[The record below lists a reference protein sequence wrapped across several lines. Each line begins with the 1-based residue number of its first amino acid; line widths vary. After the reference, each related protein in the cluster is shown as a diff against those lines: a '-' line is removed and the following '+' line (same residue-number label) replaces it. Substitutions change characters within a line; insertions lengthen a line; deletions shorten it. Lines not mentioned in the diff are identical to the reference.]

1 MNNYQQHALELFN
14 SVISDEPIT
23 SKLFPEL
30 GVYASVPS
38 YLYEEVQT
46 YFNNKLTFEG
56 LNNSFYKSW
65 EVIESISDEERYKDQ
80 IVHYFTVYVNDL
92 VPGLVEVYL
101 PKQEAPVS
109 EDRLTVNYVGT
120 ISGEDCITRCIAL
133 LNTPSITTEKL
144 VKVFEILKALDYE
157 FNLVEDKFSNKEA
170 QCLLYDY
177 LNVLPVKGEELFR
190 YLFYKATNTTLVV
203 NNVEN
208 IHLILNSGYEL
219 PYLTHLQLVE
229 LSKRFLSLKEI
240 WVAGF
245 KKANKAN
252 ISTVN
257 KLNKLAKAYHTPKQT
272 PILLQVTSNP
282 SLKKDELIEAA
293 NTCTVT
299 QLIKAINALRVYMQD
314 CDSKLYR
321 IRNGKSWIKD
331 SKANKEMYGF
341 YQMVLVKVL
350 KERLPKVSIHHEP
363 YISYSLNLSDKQ
375 KVGHIPTGTKIT
387 IPEGNGNESVSEDNL
402 LVNEGNLYVGIHW
415 YNPTEGRM
423 DLDLRA
429 DSLNHSVG
437 WNSRYGAEGMS
448 YTGDMTNAPLPLGA
462 TEWFKVNEKLD
473 SDYILKVNNFT
484 DQSTFKF
491 KLLIGYSTKEFNSD
505 SVMQL
510 DNVLIETE
518 ITSSQ
523 REYTIGLLTANKEFY
538 FLGAN
543 SGNARVGKHSE
554 NALNAAI
561 TSCKSTLRL
570 NDIFTIVDNPTEADI
585 DLSLNKLAVD
595 SFNFIK

>member
-1 MNNYQQHALELFN
+1 MNNYQQHILDLFN
-14 SVISDEPIT
+14 CVVSDEPIT
-23 SKLFPEL
+23 PKLFTEL

-38 YLYEEVQT
+38 HLYVEVQT
-46 YFNNKLTFEG
+46 YFNNKLTARE

-65 EVIESISDEERYKDQ
+65 KVIESITDEERLVDQ
-80 IVHYFTVYVNDL
+80 ILHYFTVYVNDL
-92 VPGLVEVYL
+92 VPGLIYL
-101 PKQEAPVS
+101 PTQENSVS
-109 EDRLTVNYVGT
+109 EDKTTINYVGT
-120 ISGEDCITRCIAL
+120 ISEEDCITRCIAL
-133 LNTPSITTEKL
+133 LNIPSITTEKL
-144 VKVFEILKALDYE
+144 VKVFEILKDLDYE
-157 FNLVEDKFSNKEA
+157 FNLVEDKFVNKEA

-190 YLFYKATNTTLVV
+190 YLFYKAVGNTLVV

-219 PYLTHLQLVE
+219 PYLTSLQLVE
-229 LSKRFLSLKEI
+229 LSKRFLSLKEL

-245 KKANKAN
+245 KKSHKAN

-257 KLNKLAKAYHTPKQT
+257 RLNKLAKAYHTPKQT
-272 PILLQVTSNP
+272 PILLQLTSNP
-282 SLKKDELIEAA
+282 NIKKEELIEAA
-293 NTCTVT
+293 NACTVT

-321 IRNGKSWIKD
+321 IRNGKSWVRD

-341 YQMVLVKVL
+341 YQMALVKVL
-350 KERLPKVSIHHEP
+350 KERLPKVSIYHEP
-363 YISYSLNLSDKQ
+363 FISYSLNLSDKQ
-375 KVGHIPTGTKIT
+375 RVGHIPTGTKIT
-387 IPEGNGNESVSEDNL
+387 IPEGN
-402 LVNEGNLYVGIHW
+402 GNLYVGIHW

-473 SDYILKVNNFT
+473 SDYILKVNSYT

-518 ITSSQ
+518 INSSQ
-523 REYTIGLLTANKEFY
+523 KEYTIGLLTANKEFY

-543 SGNARVGKHSE
+543 SGNARVGKHSTG
-554 NALNAAI
+554 ALNAAI

-570 NDIFTIVDNPTEADI
+570 NDIFTIVDNPEEADI